1 MTLGILVDA
10 SCDLPTSIYERY
22 QVNILPATLMVNQQL
37 IIDARDPE
45 TTQRF
50 YRSTSAQQ
58 LASARPDS
66 ATVGALIDALKAS
79 LLYRY
84 DQLLIV
90 TPHLKLS
97 NTLPRVRETVFQIQP
112 QFEPLRLAAQLT
124 HPYKVR
130 ILESNSGYAGYGLV
144 LYEAL
149 RLIKERARSVDQL
162 KQPLDDFKSSLV
174 TYVLPGHERFNYE
187 LLANPPFN
195 LSWLSLQKLKLT
207 TSLPVF
213 KIDFKGANYYENIPS
228 GNAERAFLHFAYQ
241 QLMGT
246 RLSSHLVNISFAGNL
261 AKLRVLPMVKTLQK
275 YVISQGGKLVYSMMS
290 LSSAA
295 QLGKGALSL
304 SFAAAEQL
312 PGDTGRRP
320 LLSRPTIYAV
330 R

>member
-1 MTLGILVDA
+1 MSLGILVDA

-22 QVNILPATLMVNQQL
+22 QVNILPTTLMVKKQPVS
-37 IIDARDPE
+37 DARDPE

-50 YRSTSAQQ
+50 YHSTSAQQ

-66 ATVGALIDALKAS
+66 ATAEALIGALNTS
-79 LLYRY
+79 LLYQY

-97 NTLPRVRETVFQIQP
+97 NTLTRVRETIFQMQP
-112 QFEPLRLAAQLT
+112 QFEALRLAAQLT

-149 RLIKERARSVDQL
+149 RLINEKARSVDQL
-162 KQPLDDFKSSLV
+162 KQPLDAFKGSLV
-174 TYVLPGHERFNYE
+174 TFVLPGHERFNYE

-207 TSLPVF
+207 TSLPIF
-213 KIDFKGANYYENIPS
+213 KIDLDGANYYQNLKT
-228 GNAERAFLHFAYQ
+228 GNVERDFLHFAYQ
-241 QLMGT
+241 QLT
-246 RLSSHLVNISFAGNL
+246 HTQLSSHLVNISYAGNL
-261 AKLRVLPMVKTLQK
+261 AQLRVLPVVKTLQQ
-275 YVISQGGKLVYSMMS
+275 YVKSKGGKLVYSMMS

-304 SFAAAEQL
+304 SFAGSEQL
-312 PGDTGRRP
+312 AGEATR
-320 LLSRPTIYAV
+320 
-330 R
+330 